1 MEHYLAS
8 EFHRQQAARR
18 APAYQHLRRALQH
31 AIENGELPAGQA
43 LPGER
48 ELGKQLGLSRVTV
61 RKAIAGLKGGA
72 RVRVLSTDPMSV
84 IDIPHFCQ
92 EAGHKLI
99 SRETDNDEVH
109 IFLLERA

>member
-8 EFHRQQAARR
+8 EFHRQQATRR

-48 ELGKQLGLSRVTV
+48 ELGKQLGQGVY
-61 RKAIAGLKGGA
+61 A
-72 RVRVLSTDPMSV
+72 RLVGSA
-84 IDIPHFCQ
+84 Q
-92 EAGHKLI
+92 EAAEDGSTQGLI
-99 SRETDNDEVH
+99 DFFRGRH
-109 IFLLERA
+109 RG